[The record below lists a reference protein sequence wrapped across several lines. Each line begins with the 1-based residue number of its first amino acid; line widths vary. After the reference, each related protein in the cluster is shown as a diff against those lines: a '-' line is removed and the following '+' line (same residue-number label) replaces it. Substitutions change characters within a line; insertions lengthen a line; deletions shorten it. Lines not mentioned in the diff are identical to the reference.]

1 MIHLL
6 FSLPTGVQIGAC
18 FFGSILF
25 IACLVAG
32 IDAFITYYHQ
42 YRMSIPDEFESSYDP
57 YAVAAPHWNHIDGV
71 RTVLFQDVATMHTW
85 LVANVPNEYRKVQLY
100 LQAIIAKEKTGMYK
114 FTVELSNEERLGVL

>member
-1 MIHLL
+1 MIHT
-6 FSLPTGVQIGAC
+6 FNSLSTSIQIGAC

-32 IDAFITYYHQ
+32 IDAFMAYYHQ

-57 YAVAAPHWNHIDGV
+57 YAVSAPHWNNIDGV
-71 RTVLFQDVATMHTW
+71 RAVLFQDVATMHTW
-85 LVANVPNEYRKVQLY
+85 LAANVSNEYGKVQLY

-114 FTVELSNEERLGVL
+114 FTIEFSNEERLGVL